1 MFENLDQPGAATVIP
16 LNKIGEYSGSSTG
29 TSGELEKLLGR
40 RHPEY
45 VKREA
50 NWRFFSATYEGG
62 PQWFI
67 ENIHRYFREGP
78 DEFRERIERAYRFNH
93 TKEVVDLL
101 NKYLFKQNIVRSPDA
116 PASIQKFWKHATKG
130 GAGINEFAKQ
140 ISKHCSIF
148 GRVGIVVDRQRI
160 SGTSSPVTVEDEKK
174 VGAKTYAYIVSPVD
188 MLDYSLDDEGELNW
202 ILIQETFRND
212 ADPFDTKN
220 GEVKVRYRLWTR
232 REMMLIEE
240 VETQKKK
247 KEKTYEITDYVAHNL
262 GQVPIVF
269 ADNLLSD
276 EAYGAPSLINDIA
289 YLDRAVA
296 NYLSNLDAIIQDQT
310 FSQLVMPAQNLTAGS
325 EEEKAV
331 QEMGTKRVFLYDAAG
346 STHSPEYISPDPQQA
361 HLILDAI
368 GRIIREI
375 YNTVGLSSERTNKD
389 NATSMDNASGVAKA
403 YDFERVNALLSAKA
417 DSLEVVENKIARLVA
432 LWNGE
437 EVPDKDEDPKEDCR
451 LVKYPD
457 NFDTRGLYDEFDIA
471 ARLMLVEAPDGI
483 RQQQMRMVVEKLFPM
498 IDKKTRDKIY
508 KEIDE
513 WPQSM
518 RDLELD
524 AVTMR
529 TAQNDLADPKSNI
542 YKTKTGG
549 KGDATEKANGSAVDE
564 KKPEAT
570 KRQGQVTK
578 NTK

>member
-16 LNKIGEYSGSSTG
+16 LNKIGDYSGLSSG
-29 TSGELEKLLGR
+29 TSSELEKLLGR

-50 NWRFFSATYEGG
+50 NWRFFQATYEGG
-62 PQWFI
+62 PQWFV

-101 NKYLFKQNIVRSPDA
+101 NKYLFKQNIVRSLDA
-116 PASIQKFWKHATKG
+116 PASVQKFWKHSTKG

-148 GRVGIVVDRQRI
+148 GRVGIVVDRQRQL
-160 SGTSSPVTVEDEKK
+160 STAPVTVEDEKK
-174 VGAKTYAYIVSPVD
+174 SGAKTYAYIVSPVD

-202 ILIQETFRND
+202 ILIQETYRND
-212 ADPFDTKN
+212 TDPFDSKN

-232 REMMLIEE
+232 QQMMLIEE
-240 VETQKKK
+240 VESQKKK
-247 KEKTYEITDYVAHNL
+247 KEKTYEITDFVEHNL

-276 EAYGAPSLINDIA
+276 EDYGAPSLINDIA

-389 NATSMDNASGVAKA
+389 NATSMDNSSGVAKA

-432 LWNGE
+432 LWNGDE
-437 EVPDKDEDPKEDCR
+437 IPEKDEDPKEDCR

-498 IDKKTRDKIY
+498 IDKKSRDKIY

-549 KGDATEKANGSAVDE
+549 KGDATEAANGSASDE

>member
-1 MFENLDQPGAATVIP
+1 MFENLEQAGAATVIP
-16 LNKIGEYSGSSTG
+16 LSQIGDYDNVGAGASDAI
-29 TSGELEKLLGR
+29 EKLLGR

-45 VKREA
+45 NKRVA
-50 NWRFFSATYEGG
+50 NWRFFAATYEGG
-62 PQWFI
+62 PQWFN
-67 ENIHRYFREGP
+67 ENIHQYYREGP

-101 NKYLFKQNIVRSPDA
+101 NKYLFKQNIVRSYDA
-116 PASIQKFWKHATKG
+116 PPSVQKFWKHATKG

-140 ISKHCSIF
+140 ISKHCSIY
-148 GRVGIVVDRQRI
+148 GRVGIVVDRQKATESSVTMADEAK
-160 SGTSSPVTVEDEKK
+160 SGVR
-174 VGAKTYAYIVSPVD
+174 TYAYIVSPID

-202 ILIQETFRND
+202 ILIQETYRND
-212 ADPFDTKN
+212 ADPFDVKN
-220 GEVKVRYRLWTR
+220 GEVSTRYRLWTR
-232 REMMLIEE
+232 EEMILFAEDKSS
-240 VETQKKK
+240 KKK
-247 KEKTYEITDYVAHNL
+247 KKYKVIDYVAHKL
-262 GQVPIVF
+262 GQVPVVF

-276 EAYGAPSLINDIA
+276 EDYGAPSLINDIA

-346 STHSPEYISPDPQQA
+346 STHAPEYISPDPQQA

-368 GRIIREI
+368 ARIIREI

-389 NATSMDNASGVAKA
+389 NATSMDNSSGVAKA

-437 EVPDKDEDPKEDCR
+437 EIPDKDEDPEVDCR
-451 LVKYPD
+451 VVKYPD

-483 RQQQMRMVVEKLFPM
+483 RQQQMKMVVDKLFPM
-498 IDKKTRDKIY
+498 LDKATRKDIY
-508 KEIDE
+508 DEIED

-518 RDLELD
+518 RDLAMEGI
-524 AVTMR
+524 TMR
-529 TAQNDLADPKSNI
+529 TAQNDLADPKSNV
-542 YKTKTGG
+542 YKTEKTGG
-549 KGDATEKANGSAVDE
+549 KGDATQAADGSASDE
-564 KKPEAT
+564 KKPTAT